1 MGDGRPCLSL
11 ENLGDGDFLDM
22 CTHSFTLQTF
32 NRTSWGYVLEQ
43 GQIKRPNAMKGQIYS
58 RRSLQRKGRLESSL
72 KEE

>member
-43 GQIKRPNAMKGQIYS
+43 GQIKTQCHE
-58 RRSLQRKGRLESSL
+58 RSDLLQ
-72 KEE
+72 KEPPEKREA